1 MTIIQIVGTNSAGKT
16 TAMRSVLGM
25 GQDTREITGEKGKT
39 VGHTLTLADKRV
51 RVLGP
56 YTQGNALCVGMDKLG
71 GTAEWQYQFI
81 KENHAEAGIVLYEGM
96 RLHNFR
102 RTAAL
107 LNAGIPIHLV
117 LLTTPIDVVLD
128 SLTQRRA
135 AKGQPPLQDVK
146 HVLLNDKRA
155 KSFARNLYQLGAELH
170 QVDRETAPTRI
181 VEIVQKSTLLFDK
194 SAL

>member
-16 TAMRSVLGM
+16 TAMRSVLDM
-25 GQDTREITGEKGKT
+25 GQDAREITGEKGKT
-39 VGHTLTLADKRV
+39 VGYDLTLSGKRV

-81 KENHAEAGIVLYEGM
+81 RENHAETEFLLYEGM
-96 RLHNFR
+96 RLHNGK

-107 LNAGIPIHLV
+107 LAAGIPIHLV
-117 LLTTPIDVVLD
+117 VLTTPIDVVLT

-135 AKGQPPLQDVK
+135 AKGQAPLEDTK
-146 HVLLNDKRA
+146 HILLNDKRA
-155 KSFARNLYQLGAELH
+155 KSFARNLYQLGAQLH
-170 QVDRETAPTRI
+170 QADRETAPTRI
-181 VEIVQKSTLLFDK
+181 VEIIQNPTLLR
-194 SAL
+194 

>member
-16 TAMRSVLGM
+16 TAMRSVLAM
-25 GQDTREITGEKGKT
+25 GQDAREITGEKGKV
-39 VGHTLTLADKRV
+39 VGHDLTLAGKRV

-71 GTAEWQYQFI
+71 GTAEWQYRFI

-96 RLHNFR
+96 RLHNGK

-107 LNAGIPIHLV
+107 LAAGIPMHLV
-117 LLTTPIDVVLD
+117 VLTIPIDVVLD
-128 SLTQRRA
+128 SLTLRRA
-135 AKGQPPLQDVK
+135 AKGQPPLEDTK
-146 HVLLNDKRA
+146 HILLNDRRA
-155 KSFARNLYQLGAELH
+155 KSFARNLYQLGATVH
-170 QVDRETAPTRI
+170 QVDRESAPAKI
-181 VEIVQKSTLLFDK
+181 VDIVQKSTLLFDK

>member
-39 VGHTLTLADKRV
+39 VGHDLTLAGKRV
-51 RVLGP
+51 RILGP
-56 YTQGNALCVGMDKLG
+56 YTESKALCVGMDKLG

-81 KENHAEAGIVLYEGM
+81 RENHAETEFLLYEGM

-102 RTAAL
+102 RTAEL
-107 LNAGIPIHLV
+107 INADISVHLV
-117 LLTTPIDVVLD
+117 VLTTPINVVLD

-135 AKGQPPLQDVK
+135 AKGQPPLADTK
-146 HVLLNDKRA
+146 HILLNDRRA
-155 KSFARNLYQLGAELH
+155 KSFVRNLSQLGATVH
-170 QVDRETAPTRI
+170 QVDRESAPAKI
-181 VEIVQKSTLLFDK
+181 VDIVKKSTLLR
-194 SAL
+194 

>member
-16 TAMRSVLGM
+16 TAMRSVLAM
-25 GQDTREITGEKGKT
+25 GQDAREITGEKGKT
-39 VGHTLTLADKRV
+39 VGHDLTLAGKRV
-51 RVLGP
+51 RILGP

-81 KENHAEAGIVLYEGM
+81 KENHAETEFLLYEGM

-102 RTAAL
+102 RTAEL
-107 LNAGIPIHLV
+107 INAGIPVHLV
-117 LLTTPIDVVLD
+117 VLTTPIDVVLD

-135 AKGQPPLQDVK
+135 AKGQPPLQNVK

-155 KSFARNLYQLGAELH
+155 KSFARNLYQLGATVH
-170 QVDRETAPTRI
+170 QVDRETAPAKI
-181 VEIVQKSTLLFDK
+181 VEIIQKSTLLR
-194 SAL
+194 

>member
-16 TAMRSVLGM
+16 TAMRSVLEM
-25 GQDTREITGEKGKT
+25 GEDRIDLRDERGK
-39 VGHTLTLADKRV
+39 VYGYTLTLAGKRV

-81 KENHAEAGIVLYEGM
+81 KENHAEAEFLLYEGM

-107 LNAGIPIHLV
+107 LNAGIPTHLV

-135 AKGQPPLQDVK
+135 AKGQPPLADTK
-146 HVLLNDKRA
+146 HILLNDRRA
-155 KSFARNLYQLGAELH
+155 KSFARKLAALGAKLH
-170 QVDRETAPTRI
+170 QVDRATAPGLIANILTT
-181 VEIVQKSTLLFDK
+181 E
-194 SAL
+194 